1 MSSNSTKSPKKF
13 SKEIY
18 PRHKHFANRL
28 KQTLAVL
35 FSLWTLIVAPFC
47 IISILLL
54 FGFYTLLWPFAGL
67 YLVWYLYDIKQPCR
81 GSRPSEYVKNWH
93 IWRHIVDYFPIEI
106 HKTAEIPPTQ
116 NYIFSAHPHG
126 ILGSSSMLLFSS
138 NAHNTQKLF
147 PGINLHGA
155 TLGVN
160 FWFPIRREF
169 FMALGII
176 SCNPESISYVLSRP
190 KMGNAVGIVPGGA
203 AESLESF
210 PNVHRIILK
219 NRKGFVRLAIKHG
232 ASLVPVY
239 HFGESSLF
247 RQISTKEFS
256 LARKF
261 QNLVKRWT
269 SVAFP
274 FAYGQNF
281 LASFLPVD
289 YIHKLPRMLTI
300 GLLPFRNKVVTVVGA
315 PIPVKKNENP
325 SEDLVDE
332 VHAEYCLRLRE
343 MFNQY
348 KTKLAGLPTD
358 AELQFL

>member
-1 MSSNSTKSPKKF
+1 MVPNSVAKSPKG
-13 SKEIY
+13 IN
-18 PRHKHFANRL
+18 PCHKHFSNRL

-35 FSLWTLIVAPFC
+35 FALWTLIVAPFC
-47 IISILLL
+47 ILSVLLL

-67 YLVWYLYDIKQPCR
+67 YLVWYIYDYKQACR
-81 GSRPSEYVKNWH
+81 GSRPSEYVQNWPL
-93 IWRHIVDYFPIEI
+93 WRYMADYFPVEI
-106 HKTAEIPPTQ
+106 HKTAEIPPTN

-138 NAHNTQKLF
+138 NSHNTQKLF
-147 PGINLHGA
+147 PGIKLHGA

-160 FWFPIRREF
+160 FWFPIRREL

-176 SCNPESISYVLSRP
+176 SCNPESISYVLSRTE
-190 KMGNAVGIVPGGA
+190 KGNAVGIVPGGA
-203 AESLESF
+203 AESLESH
-210 PNVHRIILK
+210 PTIHRLILK

-232 ASLVPVY
+232 AFLVPVY
-239 HFGESSLF
+239 HFGETSLF

-261 QNLVKRWT
+261 QNIIKRWT

-281 LASFLPVD
+281 LASFLPVN
-289 YIHKLPRMLTI
+289 YIHKLPRLFTI
-300 GLLPFRNKVVTVVGA
+300 GLLPFRHKVITVVGA
-315 PIPVKKNENP
+315 PIPIKKNENP
-325 SEDLVDE
+325 SDDLVDS

-348 KTKLAGLPTD
+348 KTQLGGLPKD

>member
-81 GSRPSEYVKNWH
+81 GSRPREYVKNWQ

-147 PGINLHGA
+147 PGIDLH
-155 TLGVN
+155 
-160 FWFPIRREF
+160 
-169 FMALGII
+169 GII

-219 NRKGFVRLAIKHG
+219 NRKGFVRLAIKNG

-289 YIHKLPRMLTI
+289 YIHKLPRLLTI

-325 SEDLVDE
+325 SEDLVDK